1 MINKTLF
8 GILIFLWALGQVS
21 AQSIFGKWK
30 TVDDET
36 GTTKSIVEIYEDNG
50 KVFGKVRQLLEKGRE
65 DAVCIK
71 CEGDLKDQ
79 PIVGMNVVLGLKKK
93 GEDYEGGKL
102 LDPEK
107 GKFYKGKIWLDPKD
121 PNKLM
126 VRGYVAFLYRTQT
139 WLRVTD

>member
-1 MINKTLF
+1 MNKILF
-8 GILIFLWALGQVS
+8 GIVLFFLAGGPLT

-36 GTTKSIVEIYEDNG
+36 GETKSIVEIYQNNG
-50 KVFGKVRQLLEKGRE
+50 KVYGKVKQLLEKGRE
-65 DAVCIK
+65 NAVCIK

-79 PIVGMNVVLGLKKK
+79 PIVGMNVVLGLKKN
-93 GEDYEGGKL
+93 GDEYSGGKL
-102 LDPEK
+102 FDPEK
-107 GKFYKGKIWLDPKD
+107 GKSYKGKIWLNSQN

-126 VRGYVAFLYRTQT
+126 VRGYIAFLYRTQT

>member
-1 MINKTLF
+1 MNRIIF
-8 GILIFLWALGQVS
+8 GIVFFLLAGGQLT

-36 GTTKSIVEIYEDNG
+36 GETKSIVDIYENKG
-50 KVFGKVRQLLEKGRE
+50 KVYGKVKQLLEKGRE
-65 DAVCIK
+65 NALCAK

-93 GEDYEGGKL
+93 GDEYEGGKL
-102 LDPEK
+102 FDPEK
-107 GKFYKGKIWLDPKD
+107 GKFYRGKIWLNPENPD
-121 PNKLM
+121 KLM

>member
-1 MINKTLF
+1 MKKIAFLISFLVLGLF
-8 GILIFLWALGQVS
+8 VGK

-36 GTTKSIVEIYEDNG
+36 GKVKSIVEIYRKNG
-50 KVFGKVRQLLEKGRE
+50 KVFGKVKQVLEKGRE

-71 CEGDLKDQ
+71 CEGELKDQ
-79 PIVGMNVVLGLKKK
+79 PIVGMNVVLGLEKE
-93 GEDYEGGKL
+93 GDEYEGGEL

-107 GKFYKGKIWLDPKD
+107 GKFYRGKIWLNPEN

-126 VRGYVAFLYRTQT
+126 VRGYIAFLYRTQT

>member
-1 MINKTLF
+1 MNKIIFGSLLF
-8 GILIFLWALGQVS
+8 FVAIGPLT

-36 GTTKSIVEIYEDNG
+36 GETKSIVEIYNNNG
-50 KVFGKVRQLLEKGRE
+50 KVFGKVKQLLEKGRE
-65 DAVCIK
+65 NAICIK

-79 PIVGMNVVLGLKKK
+79 PVVGMNVVLGLKKN
-93 GEDYEGGKL
+93 GDEYSGGKL
-102 LDPEK
+102 FDPEK
-107 GKFYKGKIWLDPKD
+107 GKYYKGKIWLNPDN

-126 VRGYVAFLYRTQT
+126 VRGYIAFLYRTQT

>member
-1 MINKTLF
+1 MKKIAF
-8 GILIFLWALGQVS
+8 LISFLVLGLYVGK

-36 GTTKSIVEIYEDNG
+36 GNVKSIVEIYRKNG
-50 KVFGKVRQLLEKGRE
+50 KVFGKVKQVLEKGRE

-71 CEGDLKDQ
+71 CEGELKDQ
-79 PIVGMNVVLGLKKK
+79 PIVGMNVVLGLEKE
-93 GEDYEGGKL
+93 GDEYEGGKL

-107 GKFYKGKIWLDPKD
+107 GKFYRGKIWLNPEN

-126 VRGYVAFLYRTQT
+126 VRGYIAFLYRTQT